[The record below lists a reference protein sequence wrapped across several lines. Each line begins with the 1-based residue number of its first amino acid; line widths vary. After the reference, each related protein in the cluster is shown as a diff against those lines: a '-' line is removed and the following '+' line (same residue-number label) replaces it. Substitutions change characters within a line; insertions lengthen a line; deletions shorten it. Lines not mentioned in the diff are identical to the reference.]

1 MLLMPASAS
10 ARLLKIASVANVIV
24 LVLVT
29 GGLLTTVHFWVAKS
43 RTI

>member
-1 MLLMPASAS
+1 MPASAS

-24 LVLVT
+24 LVSVT
-29 GGLLTTVHFWVAKS
+29 GRLSTTVHFCVARS